1 MTSDPTIFVVDDDAA
16 VRDSLEALL
25 ESAGLT
31 VEVYASGQQFLQ
43 EFTAPPS
50 GCLLLDVRMP
60 DISGLELLQELAT
73 RGKRLPVIIITA
85 YGDVPLAVN
94 AMKAGAV
101 DFIEKPF
108 ADEVILDSIRRA
120 LEHGAKVQQTEL
132 SADDLAARTAL
143 LTPRER
149 EVLERLVL
157 GRLNKEIAYDL
168 GISPRTVEIHRARVM
183 EKMQA
188 RNLAQLVRM
197 GLAIG
202 IDLGQP

>member
-1 MTSDPTIFVVDDDAA
+1 MTSESIIFVVDDDEA
-16 VRDSLEALL
+16 VRDSLKALL

-31 VEVYASGQQFLQ
+31 AEVYASGRQFLN
-43 EFTAPPS
+43 EFAALPS
-50 GCLLLDVRMP
+50 GCLLLDMRMP
-60 DISGLELLQELAT
+60 DIGGLELLQELAARDAT
-73 RGKRLPVIIITA
+73 LPVIIITA
-85 YGDVPLAVN
+85 YGDVPLAVK
-94 AMKAGAV
+94 AMRAGAV

-108 ADEVILDSIRRA
+108 TKEVILDSIHRA
-120 LEHGAKVQQTEL
+120 LASCTQVRRTGL
-132 SADDLAARTAL
+132 SNDDLAARTVR

-157 GRLNKEIAYDL
+157 GQLNKQIAHDL

-197 GLAIG
+197 IMVT
-202 IDLGQP
+202 

>member
-31 VEVYASGQQFLQ
+31 VEVYASGRQFLQ

>member
-1 MTSDPTIFVVDDDAA
+1 MTSESTIFVVDDDEA

-31 VEVYASGQQFLQ
+31 VEVYASGRQFLN

-50 GCLLLDVRMP
+50 GCLLLDMRMP
-60 DISGLELLQELAT
+60 DISGLELQQELAA
-73 RGKRLPVIIITA
+73 RGATLPVIIITA
-85 YGDVPLAVN
+85 YGDVPLAVK

-120 LEHGAKVQQTEL
+120 LARGAQVRWTEWP
-132 SADDLAARTAL
+132 ADDLAARIAR

-149 EVLERLVL
+149 EVLEPLVL
-157 GRLNKEIAYDL
+157 GRLNKQIAHDL
-168 GISPRTVEIHRARVM
+168 GISPRTIEIHRARVM

-197 GLAIG
+197 AIAIG
-202 IDLGQP
+202 IDLRSP